1 MNYLILKKLK
11 TYGDSNRVYDG
22 VGADL
27 SVILTSAGVTD
38 GSATTL
44 SGLTG
49 SIVL

>member
-1 MNYLILKKLK
+1 MLIVLKIKA
-11 TYGDSNRVYDG
+11 DSNSVYDG

-27 SVILTSAGVTD
+27 TVILTSAGVTD

-44 SGLTG
+44 SDLTG